1 MLQYFEHPA
10 AVLDVA
16 WINESLAASACL
28 DRRVRLLNVENGQ
41 MVIPVS
47 YTHLTLPT
55 IYSV

>member
-41 MVIPVS
+41 MVILGKHQDGVS
-47 YTHLTLPT
+47 RVRYD
-55 IYSV
+55 